1 VKPHVSKGIEAA
13 GLFSKV
19 FTPFSM
25 AAIVSVAFS
34 WFSPNGIGPV
44 MSPLSSAVT
53 GILALCVAPFVPVA
67 YSARSGRTDLDVS
80 DVKKRAPLYGV
91 GLVGYALG
99 TAAFYAFNNRLMF
112 LMGLAYLCVGS
123 AMFLIT
129 LLWKISA
136 HTAGIAGPTT
146 ALVLV
151 FGAWIVPLYAL
162 SILMVWSRVKL
173 RAHTLSQAIA
183 GMIVAIT
190 ITILVFSADYL

>member
-1 VKPHVSKGIEAA
+1 MSKEIEAA

-44 MSPLSSAVT
+44 MTPLSSAAI
-53 GILALCVAPFVPVA
+53 GILTLCVAPFVPVA

-80 DVKKRAPLYGV
+80 DVKKRAPLYGI

-151 FGAWIVPLYAL
+151 FGARIVPLYAL

-173 RAHTLSQAIA
+173 RAHTLSQAIS

-190 ITILVFSADYL
+190 MTILVFSAYYL

>member
-1 VKPHVSKGIEAA
+1 VSREIEAA
-13 GLFSKV
+13 GIFSKV

-34 WFSPNGIGPV
+34 WFSPSGIGQV
-44 MSPLSSAVT
+44 MSPLSSAAI
-53 GILALCVAPFVPVA
+53 GILTLCVAPFVPVA

-80 DVKKRAPLYGV
+80 DVKKRAPLYGI

-99 TAAFYAFNNRLMF
+99 TAAFHAFNNQLMF
-112 LMGLAYLCVGS
+112 LMGLAYLCVGL

-151 FGAWIVPLYAL
+151 FGAWLFPLYAL

-173 RAHTLSQAIA
+173 RAHTLSQAIS

-190 ITILVFSADYL
+190 ITILVFSAYYL

>member
-1 VKPHVSKGIEAA
+1 MSKEIEAA

-44 MSPLSSAVT
+44 MTPLSSAAI
-53 GILALCVAPFVPVA
+53 GILTLCVAPFVPVA
-67 YSARSGRTDLDVS
+67 YSARSGRTDLDIS
-80 DVKKRAPLYGV
+80 DVKKRAPLYGI

-173 RAHTLSQAIA
+173 RAHTLSQAIS

-190 ITILVFSADYL
+190 ITILVFSAYYL